1 MTDLNSVVEI
11 GRLTRDISER
21 DFAYT
26 TTGKARLNLS
36 IAVNRSEKRG
46 GEWADKVS
54 FFDVTVWGKTAEN
67 IKPYLHK
74 GKQIAV
80 DGYLDQQRW
89 EKDGVRIQ
97 QGLYHREQCTVARRQ
112 RSAGSGTADSPA
124 RTSGR
129 LFGRRRRRL
138 SRRYTVLT
146 GGRHE
151 RHKRSCKGLRITS
164 PPA

>member
-26 TTGKARLNLS
+26 TAGKARLNLS

-89 EKDGVRIQ
+89 EKDGVRYSKVVIIATSVQLLGGNENGQ
-97 QGLYHREQCTVARRQ
+97 QEAAQPQ
-112 RSAGSGTADSPA
+112 EPAGNYSDAGAGDEFPEDMP
-124 RTSGR
+124 
-129 LFGRRRRRL
+129 F
-138 SRRYTVLT
+138 
-146 GGRHE
+146 
-151 RHKRSCKGLRITS
+151 
-164 PPA
+164 

>member
-1 MTDLNSVVEI
+1 MTDLNSVIEI

-26 TTGKARLNLS
+26 TAGKARLNLS

-67 IKPYLHK
+67 IRPYLHK

-80 DGYLDQQRW
+80 YGYLDQQRW
-89 EKDGVRIQ
+89 EKDGVKYSKVVIIADNVQLLGGNESAPQAQ
-97 QGLYHREQCTVARRQ
+97 QPAGEYQ
-112 RSAGSGTADSPA
+112 SAGSGDDFPEDIP
-124 RTSGR
+124 
-129 LFGRRRRRL
+129 F
-138 SRRYTVLT
+138 
-146 GGRHE
+146 
-151 RHKRSCKGLRITS
+151 
-164 PPA
+164 

>member
-1 MTDLNSVVEI
+1 MTDLNHVIEI

-26 TTGKARLNLS
+26 TAGKARLNLS

-67 IKPYLHK
+67 IRPYLHK

-89 EKDGVRIQ
+89 EKDGVKYSKVVIIADNVQLLGGNENGQ
-97 QGLYHREQCTVARRQ
+97 QSAPQAQQPAGDYQ
-112 RSAGSGTADSPA
+112 SAGSGDDFPEDIP
-124 RTSGR
+124 
-129 LFGRRRRRL
+129 F
-138 SRRYTVLT
+138 
-146 GGRHE
+146 
-151 RHKRSCKGLRITS
+151 
-164 PPA
+164 

>member
-1 MTDLNSVVEI
+1 MTDLNHVIEI

-26 TTGKARLNLS
+26 TGGTARLNLS

-67 IKPYLHK
+67 IKPYLYK
-74 GKQIAV
+74 GKQIAI

-89 EKDGVRIQ
+89 EKDGQKFSKVVIIADSVQLLGNSQDGPNSARNGGTSAPQTQ
-97 QGLYHREQCTVARRQ
+97 QPAGDYQ
-112 RSAGSGTADSPA
+112 SAGSGDDFPEDIP
-124 RTSGR
+124 
-129 LFGRRRRRL
+129 F
-138 SRRYTVLT
+138 
-146 GGRHE
+146 
-151 RHKRSCKGLRITS
+151 
-164 PPA
+164 

>member
-1 MTDLNSVVEI
+1 MTDLNSVIEI

-26 TTGKARLNLS
+26 TAGKARLNLS

-67 IKPYLHK
+67 IKSYLHK
-74 GKQIAV
+74 GKQIAL

-89 EKDGVRIQ
+89 EKDGVKYSKVVIIADSVQLLGGNESAPQAQ
-97 QGLYHREQCTVARRQ
+97 QPAGDYQ
-112 RSAGSGTADSPA
+112 SAGSGDDFPEDIP
-124 RTSGR
+124 
-129 LFGRRRRRL
+129 F
-138 SRRYTVLT
+138 
-146 GGRHE
+146 
-151 RHKRSCKGLRITS
+151 
-164 PPA
+164 

>member
-1 MTDLNSVVEI
+1 MTDLNHVIEI

-26 TTGKARLNLS
+26 TAGKARLNIS
-36 IAVNRSEKRG
+36 IAVKRSEKRG

-67 IKPYLHK
+67 IRPYLHK

-89 EKDGVRIQ
+89 EKDGVKYSKVVIIADSVQLLGGNENGQ
-97 QGLYHREQCTVARRQ
+97 QSAPQAQQPAGDYQP
-112 RSAGSGTADSPA
+112 AGSGDDFPEDIP
-124 RTSGR
+124 
-129 LFGRRRRRL
+129 F
-138 SRRYTVLT
+138 
-146 GGRHE
+146 
-151 RHKRSCKGLRITS
+151 
-164 PPA
+164 

>member
-1 MTDLNSVVEI
+1 MTDLNHVIEI

-26 TTGKARLNLS
+26 TGGTARLNLS

-89 EKDGVRIQ
+89 EKDGVKYSKVVIIADSVQLLGGNENSQ
-97 QGLYHREQCTVARRQ
+97 QSAQQAQQPAGDYQ
-112 RSAGSGTADSPA
+112 SAGSGDDFQEDIP
-124 RTSGR
+124 
-129 LFGRRRRRL
+129 F
-138 SRRYTVLT
+138 
-146 GGRHE
+146 
-151 RHKRSCKGLRITS
+151 
-164 PPA
+164 